1 MHATRDDNVWWHSFF
16 SLSLSSSSDEEDD
29 LQHWQDQRR
38 KVKEASLSCARQ
50 NSRHISHSEAKRQP
64 AKHKNT
70 AEELKPDR
78 GENTVKLDKTVVEDI
93 SREVNTH
100 KSFEIAKALETHS
113 LDNVRLNQKNEQE
126 VVKDLREV
134 PVRQAWTAS
143 SVGYKDK
150 PSNDTICSV
159 GETKT
164 TTTTTHAPPQQE
176 ISNSTAKQ
184 QRSQVSSP
192 KKSTIELINN
202 KISTEKTDQ
211 LSSVDIEIKKDLNSA
226 VNEGLKKP
234 GVRHKLV
241 FTEEEKAKRQRL
253 QKSLQNLKPQLSSHK
268 HHSAAPCTP
277 VLFHEVTCW
286 AQN

>member
-1 MHATRDDNVWWHSFF
+1 
-16 SLSLSSSSDEEDD
+16 
-29 LQHWQDQRR
+29 
-38 KVKEASLSCARQ
+38 
-50 NSRHISHSEAKRQP
+50 
-64 AKHKNT
+64 
-70 AEELKPDR
+70 
-78 GENTVKLDKTVVEDI
+78 
-93 SREVNTH
+93 VNTH

-150 PSNDTICSV
+150 PSNDTIPSV
-159 GETKT
+159 GETK

-234 GVRHKLV
+234 GVLG
-241 FTEEEKAKRQRL
+241 
-253 QKSLQNLKPQLSSHK
+253 
-268 HHSAAPCTP
+268 AA
-277 VLFHEVTCW
+277 E
-286 AQN
+286 